1 MNERAAGPPRPIP
14 TRTPGPPALIATR
27 TPGPPHPHRHANAEC
42 APTRGAPGV
51 RAYREY
57 LMSAR
62 TMWQVVSDGGWTPI
76 VSAAVLIVSLRA
88 WFGM

>member
-1 MNERAAGPPRPIP
+1 MRRARPWTSPPRVRPAP
-14 TRTPGPPALIATR
+14 VLTRTPGPPRPLR
-27 TPGPPHPHRHANAEC
+27 RANTGR
-42 APTRGAPGV
+42 APIRGAPGV
-51 RAYREY
+51 RAYLEY